1 MHHLWWP
8 GVVAQGPTRPFR
20 GFITSTELH
29 FEGIPLNNHSVCQ
42 ATSYADLGYDWP
54 SLFGEKQRS
63 GPKKNSKP
71 IKTTTMKT
79 MKDFASQQLSK
90 RQMNQVRGGD
100 YLCVGDKNAESF
112 VFKGGM
118 EHANLH
124 QMWASVN
131 GVGGMATCH
140 KLL

>member
-1 MHHLWWP
+1 MSGNGLCRSRLRLAFTFW
-8 GVVAQGPTRPFR
+8 GKAKIR
-20 GFITSTELH
+20 TEKE
-29 FEGIPLNNHSVCQ
+29 FKTN
-42 ATSYADLGYDWP
+42 
-54 SLFGEKQRS
+54 
-63 GPKKNSKP
+63 
-71 IKTTTMKT
+71 KTTTMKT
-79 MKDFASQQLSK
+79 LKDFASQQLSK

-100 YLCVGDKNAESF
+100 YLCVCDKNAESF

-131 GVGGMATCH
+131 CVGGMATCH